1 MLVVWE
7 MDTGNYIIVNLDKY
21 GWPIGP
27 EETTLTRFIGS
38 LVRMKQ
44 YASIKYK
51 SWKYM
56 SDKEKDEVLA
66 QIEVLYI
73 QLKIVMNQ
81 KNVSLML
88 YLLNISLFV

>member
-1 MLVVWE
+1 
-7 MDTGNYIIVNLDKY
+7 
-21 GWPIGP
+21 
-27 EETTLTRFIGS
+27 
-38 LVRMKQ
+38 MKQ

-73 QLKIVMNQ
+73 QLKIMMNQ
-81 KNVSLML
+81 KNVSLVL